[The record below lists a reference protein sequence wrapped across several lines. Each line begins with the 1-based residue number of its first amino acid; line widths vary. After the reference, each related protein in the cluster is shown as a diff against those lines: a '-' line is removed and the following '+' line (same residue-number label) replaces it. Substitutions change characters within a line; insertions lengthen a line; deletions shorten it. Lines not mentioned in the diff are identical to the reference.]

1 MESFDKDLCSIQ
13 EARDLARRGK
23 IAADQIAAYDEEQ
36 IDKILRN
43 MVLAAKKHGVC
54 LGEMAVAE
62 TGFGKAEDK
71 AYKNHLASTL
81 LYEAMKD
88 MKTVGVIREDPVAQV
103 IDFAEPMGLVMG
115 IVPSTNPTSTAIF
128 KSLIAIKSR
137 NAIVFSPHPAALQ
150 CTLKAARLM
159 CEAAVAAGAPEH
171 IIGCIS
177 KPSMAATDEL
187 MKSREVAIIIAT
199 GGPGMVKAAYSA
211 GKPALGVGAGN
222 SPAYIERTA
231 DVARAVSNIMASKTF
246 DYGTICASEQSVIV
260 EECNRSQVVEE
271 FKKQGAYFMAE
282 EETKKV
288 CGLLFKDGGHTMN
301 AKFVGRAPKVI
312 ADGAGITIPQGTR
325 VLIGEQ
331 KGVGDG
337 YPLSY
342 EKLTT
347 VLAFYTVKD
356 WHEACELSI
365 RLLQNGI
372 GHTMS
377 LHTQD
382 RDMVM
387 KFAAKPASRI
397 LVNTGGSMGGT
408 GASTGLFPSFTL
420 GCGTWGGSSVSE
432 NVTPMHLLNI
442 KRVAYGLKD
451 CASLAASDPTFQKEV
466 DFGAVSPA
474 PNGGGASPAQTWA
487 AASPAPNDG
496 GASPVQTCATAAPA
510 HKSAMI
516 SPAQYAASHK
526 QPEPAAGQGG
536 AGDISGFNREEL
548 IAIVRDMIS
557 NMKGAC

>member
-1 MESFDKDLCSIQ
+1 MEQFDKDLCSIQ

-23 IAADQIAAYDEEQ
+23 KAAEQIASFTEEQ
-36 IDKILRN
+36 IDKILQN
-43 MVLAAKKHGVC
+43 MVLAAEREGAS

-71 AYKNHLASTL
+71 AYKNHMASTL
-81 LYEAMKD
+81 VYEAMKD
-88 MKTVGVIREDPVAQV
+88 MKTAGVISEDPVTKV
-103 IDFAEPMGLVMG
+103 IDIAEPMGLVMG
-115 IVPSTNPTSTAIF
+115 IIPSTNPTSTAIF
-128 KSLIAIKSR
+128 KSLIAVKSR
-137 NAIVFSPHPAALQ
+137 NAIVFSPHPSALS
-150 CTLKAARLM
+150 CTRKTAQLM
-159 CEAAVAAGAPEH
+159 CRAAVEAGAPEG

-177 KPSMAATDEL
+177 NPSMAATNEL
-187 MKSREVAIIIAT
+187 MKSKEVAIIIAT

-222 SPAYIERTA
+222 SPAYIEHTA
-231 DVARAVSNIMASKTF
+231 DVAQAVSDIMASKTF
-246 DYGTICASEQSVIV
+246 DYGTICASEQSVIT
-260 EECNRSQVVEE
+260 EECSRGQVVEE
-271 FKKQGAYFMAE
+271 FKKQGAYFLSK

-288 CGLLFKDGGHTMN
+288 CRLLFKEGSHTMN
-301 AKFVGRAPKVI
+301 ATFVGRAPKVI
-312 ADGAGITIPQGTR
+312 ADAAGITIPQGTR

-331 KGVGDG
+331 EGVGEG

-377 LHTQD
+377 LHTQN

-420 GCGTWGGSSVSE
+420 GCGTWGGSSTSE
-432 NVTPMHLLNI
+432 NVTPMHLVNI
-442 KRVAYGLKD
+442 KRVACGLKD
-451 CASLAASDPTFQKEV
+451 CASLAAADSTFH
-466 DFGAVSPA
+466 
-474 PNGGGASPAQTWA
+474 
-487 AASPAPNDG
+487 
-496 GASPVQTCATAAPA
+496 PVQARG
-510 HKSAMI
+510 MV
-516 SPAQYAASHK
+516 SPAQYALPR
-526 QPEPAAGQGG
+526 QPAVPQPKIPSPQREGEDRSGQKK
-536 AGDISGFNREEL
+536 EEL
-548 IAIVRDMIS
+548 IALVREMIRT
-557 NMKGAC
+557 MKGVG